1 VELTFDDFKDRAKDP
16 NLSKWEKIGFPD
28 SYRKE
33 SEKFI
38 FDDVVEKLKLNDTKA
53 QNILDIGCGCSTFVE
68 LIINFSNNQSKSLVL
83 IDSEEMLANIDAG
96 AKLRSQNLT
105 LIPGCFPDIELND
118 EILSNKFDAILVYS
132 VIQYPFL
139 EGSIYSFIHKC
150 VDLLNEGGRLLLGD
164 IPNFSKRERFLASKS
179 GQEFLDQN
187 EVISHNILT
196 DHRQSE
202 RIDDS
207 IIFSILQRYR
217 SFGCETYL
225 LEQAPE
231 LPFSN
236 RREDILIVKR

>member
-1 VELTFDDFKDRAKDP
+1 MELRFDDFKDRAKDP

-38 FDDVVEKLKLNDTKA
+38 FDDVVEKLKLKDTNVKT
-53 QNILDIGCGCSTFVE
+53 ILDIGCGCSTLVE
-68 LIINFSNNQSKSLVL
+68 LIIDFSHNQTKSLFLV
-83 IDSEEMLANIDAG
+83 DSEEMLASIDAG
-96 AKLRSQNLT
+96 AKLASPDLK
-105 LIPGCFPDIELND
+105 LIPGCFPDVELDD
-118 EILSNKFDAILVYS
+118 EVYSNKFDAILVYS

-139 EGSIYSFIHKC
+139 EGSIFSFIHKC
-150 VDLLNEGGRLLLGD
+150 VDLLNVGGRLLIGD
-164 IPNFSKRERFLASKS
+164 IPNYSKRERFLASES
-179 GQEFLDQN
+179 GQEFLNQN
-187 EVISHNILT
+187 AIISQNILT
-196 DHRQSE
+196 DHKQSE